1 MHSLQLSLLL
11 KLSFY
16 AHVID
21 NLNFELL
28 QFNVLDRVIRANE
41 LWCNWRHGELVNSLS
56 KMADSPHTYM
66 HTFVCVCVYLCV
78 FIMHTCDR
86 FRLSLASLSPAL
98 NILCQLLSIP
108 FAFLQLFQ
116 LKRQKKLLPD
126 APQGKARQG
135 RAAAQPASRPVVKQ
149 RSKQFSSTVCTSLSP
164 SRTRRPT
171 AFGEYNFLV
180 PDVTMNTH

>member
-28 QFNVLDRVIRANE
+28 QFNVLDRVIRTNE
-41 LWCNWRHGELVNSLS
+41 LWCNLRHGELVNSLS

-126 APQGKARQG
+126 APQGKARQSSSAASVATC
-135 RAAAQPASRPVVKQ
+135 RQAAQQAV
-149 RSKQFSSTVCTSLSP
+149 QFNCLYLSLSP
-164 SRTRRPT
+164 TRTRRPT